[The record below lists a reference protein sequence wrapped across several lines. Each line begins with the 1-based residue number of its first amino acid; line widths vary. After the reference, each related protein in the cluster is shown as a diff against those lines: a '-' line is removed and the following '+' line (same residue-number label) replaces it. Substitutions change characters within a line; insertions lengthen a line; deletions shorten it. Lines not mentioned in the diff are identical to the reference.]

1 MEIVLMENWFFLEED
16 KSLALFTLSKQDSK
30 GSFRDLLLDYCL
42 LQVLTKNSHW
52 VQVASRFVLLQR
64 ESTTTTCIRNFN
76 SGFLAPP
83 DTFMGTIYSVLRG
96 QEISNSQPPTQV
108 TSSVN
113 NYSGIALVWLLLK
126 LVVKAFFI
134 SIFITSS
141 LTMKLCPDT
150 RTSDACQ
157 CRWQTYRSSG
167 PLKTLLTVF
176 QHKHFR
182 WTQIQLGR

>member
-30 GSFRDLLLDYCL
+30 GNFRDLLLDYCL

-126 LVVKAFFI
+126 LGCDSLFYFYFHHKFFNNEAV
-134 SIFITSS
+134 SWHKNLRCMSVPMTDLQVFRTTQDPANCVSTQA
-141 LTMKLCPDT
+141 LQVDT
-150 RTSDACQ
+150 NTA
-157 CRWQTYRSSG
+157 W
-167 PLKTLLTVF
+167 
-176 QHKHFR
+176 
-182 WTQIQLGR
+182 